1 MIAIPYLSAVGS
13 LIYAMVCTHP
23 DIPHAIG
30 VVSRFLENPSK
41 EHWEAVKWI
50 FRYLRGT
57 SKLCLCFG
65 KGKPVLEG
73 YTDANIVGDLDS
85 RKSTSSYLFTFVGE
99 AISWQSKLQK
109 CVALST
115 TEAEYIAATETSKDI
130 LWMKS
135 FFKELG
141 LKQDAYVVY
150 CDGSAIDLRKNAT
163 YHSRTKHI
171 EVRDH
176 WICDAIEMKRF
187 QLKKIHTDKNVA
199 DMITK
204 VIPKQKLEFCSNLTG
219 MESCYGF
226 K

>member
-1 MIAIPYLSAVGS
+1 M
-13 LIYAMVCTHP
+13 YAMVCTHL
-23 DIPHAIG
+23 DIAHAVG
-30 VVSRFLENPSK
+30 VMSRFLENPSK

-65 KGKPVLEG
+65 NGKPVLKG
-73 YTDANIVGDLDS
+73 YIDADIAGDLDS
-85 RKSTSSYLFTFVGE
+85 RKSTSSYLFTFVGG

-109 CVALST
+109 CIALST
-115 TEAEYIAATETSKDI
+115 TEAKYIATTETRKYI

-135 FFKELG
+135 FFKESG

-150 CDGSAIDLRKNAT
+150 CDGQSAIDLSKNAT

-171 EVRDH
+171 DVRYH

-199 DMITK
+199 DMIK
-204 VIPKQKLEFCSNLTG
+204 KNHSKAEAGVLFQARWHEILLRI
-219 MESCYGF
+219 
-226 K
+226 